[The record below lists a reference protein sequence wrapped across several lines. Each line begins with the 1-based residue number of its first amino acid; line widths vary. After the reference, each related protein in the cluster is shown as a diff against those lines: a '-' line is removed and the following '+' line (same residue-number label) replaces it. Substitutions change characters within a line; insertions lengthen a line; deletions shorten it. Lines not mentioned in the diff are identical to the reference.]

1 MSFLHASMLS
11 RLGIATGCVLATRG
25 APAAAVAASAFAF
38 AASVGPAPVHA
49 APAAVGGAPDLA
61 WAGRCPADPAGRP
74 AQACIPR
81 HAHGACAGHACVR
94 VRLLHAFGAEPDDGR
109 RPADG
114 LALGPDGALYGAA
127 SGGGEHGFGRLFRLC
142 VDGKETVLHDFRGR
156 PGDGADP
163 QAPPTPDGAGG
174 LVGTT
179 HLGGAH
185 GLGSVYRLDAS
196 GAMRLLHS
204 FAGGPHDGAHPQ
216 APLLRAR
223 DGSFYGTTRD
233 GGAHGAGL
241 LFRLDPRGAYEALR
255 SLGGGADALA
265 DPIGALAELDDGRIV
280 AAASAGGRHGLGG
293 VFDYRPGSRKLHTL
307 VSLGAGS
314 DCAMP
319 MAGLVRA
326 RDGRLIATAYAGGPD
341 NAGCVFSVSD
351 SGQYQVLYALRG
363 ADDGAQP
370 LSVPLEADDGSLY
383 LSSSLGAAHGDGALL
398 RLDVNGC
405 PLVLHAFGRADV
417 SVPSGALLR
426 AADTRIYGTA
436 PYGGTYD
443 EGVIFVVLR
452 PEPDA
457 AGLAHA
463 GGSLNAPESTPARP
477 RAACSPRSPRR
488 SAP

>member
-1 MSFLHASMLS
+1 MGLVVGCLGLAAGPEATLYGAMSQG
-11 RLGIATGCVLATRG
+11 REPVG
-25 APAAAVAASAFAF
+25 ASACRVEPK
-38 AASVGPAPVHA
+38 AS
-49 APAAVGGAPDLA
+49 
-61 WAGRCPADPAGRP
+61 AGLEP
-74 AQACIPR
+74 
-81 HAHGACAGHACVR
+81 VR

-114 LALGPDGALYGAA
+114 LAVGPDGALYGAT
-127 SGGGEHGFGRLFRLC
+127 SGGGEHGFGRLFRLGT
-142 VDGKETVLHDFRGR
+142 DGRETVLHDFRGR

-163 QAPPTPDGAGG
+163 QAPPTPDGDGG

-185 GLGSVYRLDAS
+185 GLGTVYRLDAG
-196 GAMRLLHS
+196 GAMRQLHS

-216 APLLRAR
+216 APMLRTR
-223 DGSFYGTTRD
+223 DGSFYGSTRD
-233 GGAHGAGL
+233 GGAHGAGM
-241 LFRLDPRGAYEALR
+241 LFRLDPQGAYEALR

-280 AAASAGGRHGLGG
+280 GAASAGGRHGLGG
-293 VFDYRPGSRKLHTL
+293 VFDYRGGSAKLRTL
-307 VSLGAGS
+307 VSLGADN

-326 RDGRLIATAYAGGPD
+326 HDGRLLGTAYAGGPD

-351 SGQYQVLYALRG
+351 TGDYRVLYALRG

-370 LSVPLEADDGSLY
+370 LSLPLQADDGSLY

-398 RLDVNGC
+398 RLDVSGS

-417 SVPSGALLR
+417 SVPSGGLVRDAR
-426 AADTRIYGTA
+426 GRMYGSAA
-436 PYGGTYD
+436 YGGTYD
-443 EGVIFVVLR
+443 EGGIFVVSR
-452 PEPDA
+452 PEPDG
-457 AGLAHA
+457 AGRAHA
-463 GGSLNAPESTPARP
+463 GASLNARESTPARP
-477 RAACSPRSPRR
+477 RAACSPRLPTR